1 MKLARE
7 MAAAAMVV
15 VVSAAGAY
23 DNIWMHLHHGGLHSD
38 KDLLFVSN
46 AMVRAAKA
54 GIREIMWPGKLDTY
68 WCWPAAEKAR
78 FMEAKRIADANGI
91 GILPMIWSTGYG
103 TMVGVDAGLI
113 ESVFM
118 PNMPYIAKGGRLV
131 PDHGTGQLAKNGGFE
146 QFGKRPDTFAEWG
159 AERPGVISFADT
171 NIFHSGKA
179 SIRLE
184 PGPGKD
190 KHDHARIWQR
200 VAIKPGRLYRV
211 SAWFR
216 VDGISPNAI
225 GEMLKLHV
233 YLDKDGKSF
242 WNGGKHVRLAEDG
255 AEWRKVTFEFA
266 SGEAN
271 GARIWSGT
279 WGAKKGRYWVDDI
292 ALDEVGLKWI
302 ALRDDSPRTVRNA
315 ATGKVYERGKDWLN
329 PPKRWRHQSEI
340 TFPLPKGSAIKEG
353 EKVLLDTYIPGRSGP
368 KMQISSCMS
377 DPKLYELFRKSA
389 ETLEELLH
397 PNKWFL
403 SLDEVRNGGTCPLC
417 EARKTDMAH
426 ILGECVLKQHEII
439 RSVHPGAEI
448 YAWSDMFDPFH
459 NAKDKVCG
467 CKGTFVGI
475 WDLIPHD
482 VIMVLWHGGV
492 LDKTVP
498 FFTERGFRVM
508 GSVCCDSKKLDM
520 VEKWKN
526 AVNSAPGSKGFMYTT
541 WRRDFDQLDE
551 FARRITGGN
560 AGAGK

>member
-1 MKLARE
+1 MKKMV
-7 MAAAAMVV
+7 MAAALGAAAIAGGADGNLWVHLANRGLGSDEELLFTSNVIVHAARAGMKEVV
-15 VVSAAGAY
+15 WS
-23 DNIWMHLHHGGLHSD
+23 GGLD
-38 KDLLFVSN
+38 NYWMWSN
-46 AMVRAAKA
+46 ER
-54 GIREIMWPGKLDTY
+54 
-68 WCWPAAEKAR
+68 KAR
-78 FMEAKRIADANGI
+78 FLKAKQIAAENGI
-91 GILPMIWSTGYG
+91 GIVPMIWSTGYA
-103 TMVGVDAGLI
+103 TMCGVDGGLI

-118 PNMPYIAKGGRLV
+118 PNMPYVAKGGKLV
-131 PDHGTGQLAKNGGFE
+131 PDKGNGQLLANGGFE
-146 QFGKRPDTFAEWG
+146 RLAKSPNRFEAWSAEK
-159 AERPGVISFADT
+159 PGLISFVDT
-171 NIFHSGKA
+171 ETFRSGKS
-179 SIRLE
+179 SIRME

-190 KHDHARIWQR
+190 QYDHARLSQH
-200 VAIKPGRLYRV
+200 VALKPGRLYRA
-211 SAWFR
+211 SAWFKVSGLNTASGHLR
-216 VDGISPNAI
+216 
-225 GEMLKLHV
+225 LQV
-233 YLDKDGKSF
+233 YLDKTEKGPGM
-242 WNGGKHVRLAEDG
+242 NGGKTAYDVKEEDG
-255 AEWRKVTFEFA
+255 WKEVAFEFA
-266 SGEAN
+266 TGESA
-271 GARIWSGT
+271 GARIWCGT
-279 WGAKKGRYWVDDI
+279 WGAKEGKFWVDDVSVEEI
-292 ALDEVGLKWI
+292 GLKAI
-302 ALRDDSPRTVRNA
+302 AQREDSPRTIRSA
-315 ATGKVYERGKDWLN
+315 ATGKAYEFGKDWLN
-329 PPKRWRHQSEI
+329 PASKWSSKGIE
-340 TFPLPKGSAIKEG
+340 FPLPKGSAIKEG

-520 VEKWKN
+520 VEKWKT